1 MFSIGLAFGWY
12 VDRRN
17 LSKEAQKS
25 TKKILLLVEQ
35 LNERD
40 VAFAKYRMSKSR
52 VANLRAALEKSNDDV
67 PAYKVAQF
75 RINAHEEI
83 LLSMETF
90 LEAERSLMSS
100 VGEDDRKERMRI
112 SIISSIANLRR
123 LLDRL
128 NSEAKTASPELVEFY
143 ESRVSEIRIALS
155 NYEKQLA
162 KYRE

>member
-1 MFSIGLAFGWY
+1 
-12 VDRRN
+12 
-17 LSKEAQKS
+17 
-25 TKKILLLVEQ
+25 
-35 LNERD
+35 
-40 VAFAKYRMSKSR
+40 MSKSR

-100 VGEDDRKERMRI
+100 VGEDDRKDRMRI

-128 NSEAKTASPELVEFY
+128 NSEVKTASPELVEFY